1 MATGFLSLTT
11 DYSSGSKCGR
21 SVSKI
26 FHVSARCQQV
36 STSVYKCLQVS
47 ASVSKC
53 QQNFTSVSN
62 FSQVSACV
70 SEVSAKLDFVFAK
83 NKTFRRTRMYLRRNR
98 FVDVRMHAQK
108 SIWRIIAGI
117 NIAKSILAKL
127 QNITGHYG
135 SSGNYELSG
144 ITEIRVAG
152 TTGGKCRKGR
162 TDSNSRNFQRLELSP
177 ERFWQKHS
185 SDKSPNGFLGAH
197 APCRRNC
204 FGDNIR

>member
-1 MATGFLSLTT
+1 
-11 DYSSGSKCGR
+11 
-21 SVSKI
+21 
-26 FHVSARCQQV
+26 
-36 STSVYKCLQVS
+36 
-47 ASVSKC
+47 
-53 QQNFTSVSN
+53 
-62 FSQVSACV
+62 
-70 SEVSAKLDFVFAK
+70 
-83 NKTFRRTRMYLRRNR
+83 MYLRRNR
-98 FVDVRMHAQK
+98 FVDWRMHAQK
-108 SIWRIIAGI
+108 TVWRIIAGI
-117 NIAKSILAKL
+117 NIAKSVLAKL

-162 TDSNSRNFQRLELSP
+162 TDSNSRNCQRLELSP

-185 SDKSPNGFLGAH
+185 SDNSPNVFLGAH